1 LAGTAEPPAQSLNL
15 SARLSV
21 GTGEN
26 VLIAG
31 LIIGGDIAKEVIV
44 RGIGPSLVER
54 GISSDA
60 VLADPVLELYQDD
73 VLIMSNDNWRETQE
87 SEITGTGLPPT
98 DDLESAIV
106 TTLNP
111 GAYTV
116 ILRGQNSGTGIG
128 LVEAYDLAPTPAST
142 LANISARGLVQTGDD
157 VLIGGFIVDNGGSD
171 TVVVRAIGPSL
182 AEVGVANPLADPTL
196 DLYDPNGALILSD
209 DDWRDAQESLIQST
223 GLAPT
228 NDAESAI
235 IRSLTPGN
243 YTAIVR
249 GKDGATGVALVDVFN
264 LR

>member
-1 LAGTAEPPAQSLNL
+1 MK
-15 SARLSV
+15 SAPGAVCGL
-21 GTGEN
+21 
-26 VLIAG
+26 VLCIATS
-31 LIIGGDIAKEVIV
+31 IHAT
-44 RGIGPSLVER
+44 
-54 GISSDA
+54 
-60 VLADPVLELYQDD
+60 PVLR
-73 VLIMSNDNWRETQE
+73 SNFAADAKVEGFEHLHRPQT
-87 SEITGTGLPPT
+87 P
-98 DDLESAIV
+98 SASAN
-106 TTLNP
+106 L
-111 GAYTV
+111 
-116 ILRGQNSGTGIG
+116 
-128 LVEAYDLAPTPAST
+128 PTPFKFPSGVT
-142 LANISARGLVQTGDD
+142 LTAPSPNRSDSFGP
-157 VLIGGFIVDNGGSD
+157 FIVDNGGSD

-249 GKDGATGVALVDVFN
+249 GKDGGTGVALVDVFN